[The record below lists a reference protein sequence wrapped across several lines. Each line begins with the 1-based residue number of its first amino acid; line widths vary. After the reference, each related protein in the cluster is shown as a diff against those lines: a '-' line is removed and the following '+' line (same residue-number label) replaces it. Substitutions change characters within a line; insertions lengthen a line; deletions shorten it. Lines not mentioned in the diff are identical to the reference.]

1 MTTADPETVDVPS
14 RSSVAAQSGWWDKAR
29 EFYRLLLPIRFSFLT
44 LVVFAVALLLTDQ
57 GKDAI
62 AALAEGK
69 AGSPWWGVLGVQVLF
84 AVLVA
89 LFAAQAWYWS
99 RQLLRIHFQGQP
111 DPARWPI
118 TVSWGPRLLGL
129 AVFAIAILGLNGV
142 RRTYDGV
149 MRKPAFVLLV
159 IMIALAIEAAL
170 FVFFVILRRKM
181 LGPLPTV
188 PNLKALGPVTLRIL
202 GLTALLAVVVF
213 FGSTF
218 AVQRL
223 ARIGTMSILLTSL
236 GLWVSLGG
244 LLVYAGMKA
253 RIPILTWLLLFAI
266 IISPLADN
274 HAVRTTSGGV
284 PPRAGVDAA
293 FATWYG
299 QLVADTQGAPAPR
312 PVFIVATEGGG
323 IRAAYWTAAVL
334 TSLSDTVP
342 GFTQHL
348 FAVSGVSGGSLGAV
362 TYRALLAEPAGGP
375 IRKHARNALG
385 FDALA
390 PTISAFTQ
398 QDFVQRFLFVP
409 ILPDRAKALEQGW
422 ELGWSNA
429 LNNEHFGNGFLATV
443 KNPATEKIPAADK
456 RLPSLFLNGTLVETG
471 QRVITSNVRIDGR
484 LAGAVDAFDI
494 IGKDVPL
501 STAAHNSARF
511 PYVSP
516 VGTIPQ
522 RHIADGGYFENSG
535 AGTAADLVE
544 AVRRHPHYKAG
555 LIRPYVIFID
565 CQCGGAPVEPARV
578 ANELIAPIRTLFGT
592 RGAHATSAVAELR
605 EQTPRA
611 NWTAFTL
618 VQHKG
623 ERFPL
628 GWLLAART
636 RDLIDKQMGPLSVE
650 NGKNVT
656 AIAAALGGVTPG
668 EDKVWKDADDNE
680 KQAKAEERQ

>member
-1 MTTADPETVDVPS
+1 
-14 RSSVAAQSGWWDKAR
+14 
-29 EFYRLLLPIRFSFLT
+29 
-44 LVVFAVALLLTDQ
+44 
-57 GKDAI
+57 
-62 AALAEGK
+62 
-69 AGSPWWGVLGVQVLF
+69 
-84 AVLVA
+84 
-89 LFAAQAWYWS
+89 
-99 RQLLRIHFQGQP
+99 
-111 DPARWPI
+111 
-118 TVSWGPRLLGL
+118 
-129 AVFAIAILGLNGV
+129 
-142 RRTYDGV
+142 
-149 MRKPAFVLLV
+149 
-159 IMIALAIEAAL
+159 
-170 FVFFVILRRKM
+170 
-181 LGPLPTV
+181 
-188 PNLKALGPVTLRIL
+188 
-202 GLTALLAVVVF
+202 
-213 FGSTF
+213 
-218 AVQRL
+218 
-223 ARIGTMSILLTSL
+223 
-236 GLWVSLGG
+236 
-244 LLVYAGMKA
+244 
-253 RIPILTWLLLFAI
+253 
-266 IISPLADN
+266 
-274 HAVRTTSGGV
+274 
-284 PPRAGVDAA
+284 
-293 FATWYG
+293 
-299 QLVADTQGAPAPR
+299 
-312 PVFIVATEGGG
+312 VFIVATEGGG

-362 TYRALLAEPAGGP
+362 TYRALLAEPAGPGG
-375 IRKHARNALG
+375 IRKYARRALA

-409 ILPDRAKALEQGW
+409 VLPDRAKALEQGW

-429 LNNEHFGNGFLATV
+429 LNNEHFGNGFLSTV
-443 KNPATEKIPAADK
+443 SADTKN

-565 CQCGGAPVEPARV
+565 CRCGGADVEPARF
-578 ANELIAPIRTLFGT
+578 ANELIAPVRTIFGT

-605 EQTPRA
+605 ERLREQTPPA
-611 NWTAFTL
+611 PWTAFTL

-636 RDLIDKQMGPLSVE
+636 RDLIDKQMGPRSAE
-650 NGKNVT
+650 NGQNVT
-656 AIAAALGGVTPG
+656 AIAAALGVQPGV
-668 EDKVWKDADDNE
+668 DRVWDEAIENE